1 MLDKNP
7 DEVLSRMNDVKG
19 IIEKNT
25 MNSVLCYEPFVKTS
39 FLANLIKKF
48 EIPIVYLDFDLMFSG
63 YITGEML
70 SLEEN
75 VSLWRPS
82 KEDWN
87 EILKTILLKISQ
99 EKCLVIIDSLNG
111 LSNLFEGKDT
121 GRIINAYIMLMG
133 YVANQT
139 KSNVLFVSMAK
150 KNDEREWVL
159 SPTSRHVL
167 ENKKMT
173 KIFLKKDNSNYELQ
187 VLNEDNT
194 IRNSIRLN

>member
-1 MLDKNP
+1 VLDKNP
-7 DEVLSRMNDVKG
+7 DEVLSRMNDARR

-25 MNSVLCYEPFVKTS
+25 MNSVLCYEPFVKTN
-39 FLANLIKKF
+39 FLASLIKKF
-48 EIPIVYLDFDLMFSG
+48 EIPVVYLDFDLMFSG

-75 VSLWRPS
+75 VSLWQPS

-99 EKCLVIIDSLNG
+99 ERCLVIIDSLNG

-121 GRIINAYIMLMG
+121 GRMINAYIMLM
-133 YVANQT
+133 VFIANQT
-139 KSNVLFVSMAK
+139 KSNVLFVSMAR
-150 KNDEREWVL
+150 KNDEKEWVL

-173 KIFLKKDNSNYELQ
+173 KIFLKKDNSSYELQ
-187 VLNEDNT
+187 VLNDDNT

>member
-7 DEVLSRMNDVKG
+7 NEVLSRMNDVKG

-25 MNSVLCYEPFVKTS
+25 MNSILYYEPFVKTN
-39 FLANLIKKF
+39 FLASLIKKF

-70 SLEEN
+70 SSKEN

-99 EKCLVIIDSLNG
+99 ERCLVIIDSLNG
-111 LSNLFEGKDT
+111 LSNLFEGKDI
-121 GRIINAYIMLMG
+121 GRMINAYIMLLG
-133 YVANQT
+133 YIANQT
-139 KSNVLFVSMAK
+139 KSNVLFGSMAR
-150 KNDEREWVL
+150 KNDEKEWVL

-167 ENKKMT
+167 ENKKIT
-173 KIFLKKDNSNYELQ
+173 KMFLKKDNFNYDLQ

-194 IRNSIRLN
+194 IRDSIRLN

>member
-1 MLDKNP
+1 VLDKNP
-7 DEVLSRMNDVKG
+7 DEVLSRINNAKG

-25 MNSVLCYEPFVKTS
+25 MNSVLCYEPFVKMN

-48 EIPIVYLDFDLMFSG
+48 EIPVVYLDFDLMFSG

-75 VSLWRPS
+75 ISLWRPS

-87 EILKTILLKISQ
+87 KILKTILLKISQ
-99 EKCLVIIDSLNG
+99 ERCLVIVDSLNG
-111 LSNLFEGKDT
+111 LSNLFEGKDA
-121 GRIINAYIMLMG
+121 GRMINAYIMLM
-133 YVANQT
+133 VCIANQT
-139 KSNVLFVSMAK
+139 KSNVLFVSMAR
-150 KNDEREWVL
+150 KNDEKEWVL

-167 ENKKMT
+167 ENKKMA
-173 KIFLKKDNSNYELQ
+173 KIFLKKDNSNYDLQ

-194 IRNSIRLN
+194 IRDSIRLN